1 MVKREKTNAI
11 VIGLYKPNQEVL
23 WWVDGY
29 ERDEKYT
36 TLYGRMEDYLA
47 NGNTF
52 MILEYHPRGWS
63 LNYGDI
69 SARASWWDEQLA
81 EQGYD
86 IWNGEAEHDIEGN

>member
-1 MVKREKTNAI
+1 MVEREKTNAI
-11 VIGLYKPNQEVL
+11 IIGYYKPDREVY

-29 ERDEKYT
+29 EHDEKYVR
-36 TLYGRMEDYLA
+36 LYSRMEDYLI

-52 MILEYHPRGWS
+52 TILEYLPNGWN

-69 SARASWWDEQLA
+69 GERASWWDEQLA

-86 IWNGEAEHDIEGN
+86 IWIEEEERDIEGN